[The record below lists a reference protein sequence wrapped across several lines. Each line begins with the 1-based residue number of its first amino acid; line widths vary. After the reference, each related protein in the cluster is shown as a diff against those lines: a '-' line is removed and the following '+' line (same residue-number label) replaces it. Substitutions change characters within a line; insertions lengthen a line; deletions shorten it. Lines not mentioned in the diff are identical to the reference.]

1 MDNGIS
7 FFIVNYGTPRL
18 VTNFLVSIEK
28 NIKRKEN
35 FEIIIIDNN
44 YPYKGDLRKVIM
56 PTNFSFRIQFVQNP
70 KTSYASAI
78 NLAAQFANY
87 NILIIAN
94 SDIEILPQFSYDYI
108 LNIFRQNERIG
119 VIGPQLVNPDGS
131 WQRSYGPFPSLL
143 ELIFSLCSLDA
154 LSHALQKCL
163 MSKKLLPK
171 IRRQVHYV
179 DGAFMMIRRKCFDE
193 CNGMNEN
200 YDFYAEDID
209 ICWRARKLGWKV
221 VFSPSI
227 HITHLRGAS
236 STQKSFINYTVRQFK
251 AKFQFMKEHR
261 NIRQAQH
268 YKKLIEVIA
277 LQRFFF
283 YSIISSFMP
292 LNKHIL
298 RKRQAYLNYIAARNY
313 ARAP

>member
-1 MDNGIS
+1 MTEDVSI
-7 FFIVNYGTPRL
+7 IIINYGTPDLIR
-18 VTNFLVSIEK
+18 NFLKSI
-28 NIKRKEN
+28 KEN
-35 FEIIIIDNN
+35 IVCRNNLEIIIVDNA
-44 YPYKGDLRKVIM
+44 YPAKGDSRQQINQNESSVD
-56 PTNFSFRIQFVQNP
+56 IQFVQNP
-70 KTSYASAI
+70 KASYASGI
-78 NLAAQFANY
+78 NSGYSRASY
-87 NILIIAN
+87 NIIILAN
-94 SDIEILPQFSYDYI
+94 SDIEIPKTFSLSNVLDEF
-108 LNIFRQNERIG
+108 NKNPKIG
-119 VIGPQLVNPDGS
+119 IIGPQLVYPDGS

-154 LSHALQKCL
+154 FSHALQKFL
-163 MSKKLLPK
+163 LSKNLLPK
-171 IRRQVHYV
+171 TRKQVHYV

-292 LNKHIL
+292 LNKYIL

-313 ARAP
+313 AKAP